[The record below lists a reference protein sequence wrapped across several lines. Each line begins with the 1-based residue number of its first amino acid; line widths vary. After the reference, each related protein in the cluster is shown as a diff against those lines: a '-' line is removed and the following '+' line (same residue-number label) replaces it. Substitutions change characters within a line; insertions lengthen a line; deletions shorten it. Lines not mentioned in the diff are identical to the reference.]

1 MWMSEGDMAKAS
13 HRHTRAPRGQ
23 ARVVTEGR
31 QACRGWG
38 GPNQPAC
45 ARCHAQEVT
54 DDAAAYG
61 YREVTLSSE
70 VELPEELDTARL
82 RRRAALVAGLL
93 VVVALVAW
101 LAPGLGEVRDRL
113 QGASAGWLALA
124 VVFEVLS
131 CVSYVVM
138 FRPVFCGR
146 MSPRTSTELAL
157 SELAVG
163 SIVPA
168 AGTAGLALG
177 VWALRRGGMPAE
189 KIATRT
195 VAFFVLKSAANFVAV
210 AVIGTLLAVGLVGP
224 DLSLGLT
231 AAPAALAVATIA
243 AVVAVPRVADRPGV
257 GRGIVARVARS
268 LADGVRE
275 AMAIV
280 RRRDAKAV
288 GGSFGYWAFDNAV
301 LWACFAALG
310 DAPALSIILM
320 GYLLGQLG
328 GLLPLPGGLGGVD
341 GGLIGVLIVFGAP
354 AAMTVAAVLA
364 YRLILFWVPLL
375 IGGVAFASLRRAL
388 NRPDRPD
395 LCNAV
400 ATPA

>member
-1 MWMSEGDMAKAS
+1 
-13 HRHTRAPRGQ
+13 
-23 ARVVTEGR
+23 VTE
-31 QACRGWG
+31 
-38 GPNQPAC
+38 N
-45 ARCHAQEVT
+45 
-54 DDAAAYG
+54 AAYG
-61 YREVTLSSE
+61 YRDVTLSSE
-70 VELPEELDTARL
+70 VELPDELDTRRL
-82 RRRAALVAGLL
+82 GRRAALVAGLL

-113 QGASAGWLALA
+113 EGAAPGWLVLA
-124 VVFEVLS
+124 VVFELLS
-131 CVSYVVM
+131 CASYVVM
-138 FRPVFCGR
+138 FRPVFCMR
-146 MSPRTSTELAL
+146 MSRRTTVELAL

-177 VWALRRGGMPAE
+177 VWALRRGGMPADQ
-189 KIATRT
+189 IATRT

-210 AVIGTLLAVGLVGP
+210 AVIGTVLALGLAGP

-231 AAPAALAVATIA
+231 LVPALLAMATIA
-243 AVVAVPRVADRPGV
+243 AMLAVPRVAERAGD
-257 GRGIVARVARS
+257 GRGLIARVARS

-275 AMAIV
+275 AVALV
-280 RRRDAKAV
+280 RRRNVAAI
-288 GGSFGYWAFDNAV
+288 GGSLGYWAFDNAV

-310 DAPALSIILM
+310 DAPPLSIILM

-341 GGLIGVLIVFGAP
+341 GGLIGVLILYGAP

-364 YRLILFWVPLL
+364 YRLILFWVPLI
-375 IGGVAFASLRRAL
+375 IGSVAFASLRRAL

>member
-1 MWMSEGDMAKAS
+1 M
-13 HRHTRAPRGQ
+13 
-23 ARVVTEGR
+23 
-31 QACRGWG
+31 
-38 GPNQPAC
+38 
-45 ARCHAQEVT
+45 T
-54 DDAAAYG
+54 DDAAAYD
-61 YREVTLSSE
+61 YQEVKLSSE
-70 VELPEELDTARL
+70 VELPEELDTGRL
-82 RRRAALVAGLL
+82 RRRAALVVGLL
-93 VVVALVAW
+93 VVVVLVAW

-146 MSPRTSTELAL
+146 MSQRTSTELAL

-163 SIVPA
+163 SIIPA

-177 VWALRRGGMPAE
+177 AWALRRGGMPTE

-210 AVIGTLLAVGLVGP
+210 AVIGTLLAVGLIGP
-224 DLSLGLT
+224 DLSLALT
-231 AAPAALAVATIA
+231 AVPAALSVATIA
-243 AVVAVPRVADRPGV
+243 AVIAIPRVAHRADGS
-257 GRGIVARVARS
+257 GIVARVVRS
-268 LADGVRE
+268 LADGVRD
-275 AMAIV
+275 AIAIV
-280 RRRDAKAV
+280 RRGDVAAI
-288 GGSFGYWAFDNAV
+288 GGSLGYWAFDNAV
-301 LWACFAALG
+301 LWACFEALG

-354 AAMTVAAVLA
+354 VALTVAAVLA
-364 YRLILFWVPLL
+364 YRLVLFWVPLL

-395 LCNAV
+395 LCNPV

>member
-1 MWMSEGDMAKAS
+1 MAKAS
-13 HRHTRAPRGQ
+13 HRAARLPSGQ
-23 ARVVTEGR
+23 AGVPGVRRPAPLPT
-31 QACRGWG
+31 
-38 GPNQPAC
+38 GPPL
-45 ARCHAQEVT
+45 ARPSGPRSRAAILREVT

-61 YREVTLSSE
+61 FQEVKLSSE
-70 VELPEELDTARL
+70 VELPEELDTGRL
-82 RRRAALVAGLL
+82 RRRAALVIALL
-93 VVVALVAW
+93 VVIALVAW

-113 QGASAGWLALA
+113 QGANAGWLALA

-146 MSPRTSTELAL
+146 MSARTSTELAL

-195 VAFFVLKSAANFVAV
+195 VAFFVLKSTANFVAV
-210 AVIGTLLAVGLVGP
+210 AVIGTLLAVGLIGP
-224 DLSLGLT
+224 DLPLSLT
-231 AAPAALAVATIA
+231 AAPAVLALATIA
-243 AVVAVPRVADRPGV
+243 AVLAVPRLAARPGS
-257 GRGIVARVARS
+257 GSGIVARVVRS

-275 AMAIV
+275 AIAIV
-280 RRRDAKAV
+280 RRGDVAAI
-288 GGSFGYWAFDNAV
+288 GGSLGYWAFDNAV
-301 LWACFAALG
+301 LWACFEALG
-310 DAPALSIILM
+310 DAPDLSIILM

-341 GGLIGVLIVFGAP
+341 GGLIGVLILFGAP
-354 AAMTVAAVLA
+354 AALTVAAVLA

-388 NRPDRPD
+388 NNPDRPD
-395 LCNAV
+395 LCNVV